1 MKGNSMIDIIKK
13 HMDML
18 YWQSSSRYDEE
29 VLELAKA
36 KADAIKDD
44 SPLYHHPNLER
55 LAGQLMNEAMLELK
69 HL

>member
-1 MKGNSMIDIIKK
+1 
-13 HMDML
+13 MDML
-18 YWQSSSRYDEE
+18 YWQTSSRYDEE

-44 SPLYHHPNLER
+44 SPLYYHPNLER
-55 LAGQLMNEAMLELK
+55 LACKLMREAMLELN